1 MDFYVMVFVLAL
13 IQGAAELLPVSSSAH
28 VILAQ
33 KLMGLDPSSPS
44 MVFLLIMLH
53 TGTMFAA
60 IVYFWSGW
68 KALLFP
74 PQESPGTG
82 RRFVIMIVLATGITG
97 VLGLGLQ
104 YFIER
109 VVLER
114 MLGHEHGEFE
124 VMFKSLPLIGTAL
137 VAAGLLILV
146 SSRFDKTSPHGG
158 VLTAGVAALIGLV
171 QGLCLPFRGFS
182 RSGATISTGLMC
194 GLPRKFSEEFSFAL
208 AVVLTPP
215 LIVRQTWKL
224 LHTPAA
230 ANTHLFDLI
239 LPGLVGMVLAF
250 LSGLAAL
257 RLLSAVLGGGRWAFF
272 GLYCLVFAGVLF
284 AAAAWGV

>member
-1 MDFYVMVFVLAL
+1 MEFYAKVLVLAL

-33 KLMGLDPSSPS
+33 ILMGLNPSDPA

-60 IVYFWSGW
+60 IVYFWPAW
-68 KALLFP
+68 RALLWP
-74 PQESPGTG
+74 AQPTAATG
-82 RRFVIMIVLATGITG
+82 WRFLGMIVLATAVTG
-97 VLGLGLQ
+97 LLGLGLQ
-104 YFIER
+104 YLIER
-109 VVLER
+109 VVLEG
-114 MLGHEHGEFE
+114 LLHHEKGEVEQLFR
-124 VMFKSLPLIGTAL
+124 SLPLIGAAL
-137 VAAGLLILV
+137 TAAGVLILA
-146 SSRFDKTSPHGG
+146 SGRFDRAGNNAP
-158 VLTAGVAALIGLV
+158 LTARVAVLIGLV

-182 RSGATISTGLMC
+182 RSGATISAALMC
-194 GLPRKFSEEFSFAL
+194 GLPRKFAEEYSFAL

-224 LHTPAA
+224 LKSPEATNAP
-230 ANTHLFDLI
+230 LVELL

-257 RLLSAVLGGGRWAFF
+257 RLLSAVLEGGRWAVF
-272 GLYCLVFAGVLF
+272 GLYCLLFAGIVLF
-284 AAAAWGV
+284 AAWRGL

>member
-1 MDFYVMVFVLAL
+1 MEFYAQILILAL

-33 KLMGLDPSSPS
+33 KLMGLDPSSTS

-68 KALLFP
+68 KAMLFP
-74 PQESPGTG
+74 PSDTPGTG
-82 RRFVIMIVLATGITG
+82 WRFVLMIVLATAVTG

-104 YFIER
+104 YLIER
-109 VVLER
+109 VVMER
-114 MLGHEHGEFE
+114 LLQHPRGEVE
-124 VMFKSLPLIGTAL
+124 QLFKSLPLIGAAL
-137 VAAGLLILV
+137 TAAGLLILG
-146 SSRFDKTSPHGG
+146 SSLFDKGRTGG
-158 VLTAGVAALIGLV
+158 ALTAGAATAIGLV

-182 RSGATISTGLMC
+182 RSGATISLGLMC
-194 GLPRKFSEEFSFAL
+194 GLPRRLSEQFSFAL

-215 LIVRQTWKL
+215 LVVRQTWKL
-224 LHTPAA
+224 LTSPESAD
-230 ANTHLFDLI
+230 THWLDLL

-257 RLLSAVLGGGRWAFF
+257 RLLSAVLEGGRWAIF
-272 GLYCLVFAGVLF
+272 GVYCLVFAAVMFF
-284 AAAAWGV
+284 AAWRGL

>member
-1 MDFYVMVFVLAL
+1 MLEYWKIFVLAL

-28 VILAQ
+28 VILAH

-114 MLGHEHGEFE
+114 MLGHEDGEFE
-124 VMFKSLPLIGTAL
+124 VMFKSL
-137 VAAGLLILV
+137 
-146 SSRFDKTSPHGG
+146 
-158 VLTAGVAALIGLV
+158 
-171 QGLCLPFRGFS
+171 
-182 RSGATISTGLMC
+182 
-194 GLPRKFSEEFSFAL
+194 
-208 AVVLTPP
+208 
-215 LIVRQTWKL
+215 
-224 LHTPAA
+224 
-230 ANTHLFDLI
+230 
-239 LPGLVGMVLAF
+239 
-250 LSGLAAL
+250 
-257 RLLSAVLGGGRWAFF
+257 
-272 GLYCLVFAGVLF
+272 
-284 AAAAWGV
+284 